1 MSKAAA
7 TKGKYIFLWKSF
19 IYIDFFFFFH
29 ENAISIFPQGWKFS
43 YVMVYPLHWVESVF
57 LPKQFMDS
65 DFANDI
71 NFSRCGLPQR
81 VPVFSLSFLTALSLP
96 FLEQH

>member
-1 MSKAAA
+1 
-7 TKGKYIFLWKSF
+7 
-19 IYIDFFFFFH
+19 
-29 ENAISIFPQGWKFS
+29 
-43 YVMVYPLHWVESVF
+43 MVYPLHWVESVF